1 MPTDSFLKQL
11 FAGET
16 LYQCVTDSSSVTP
29 KLLVTAPIANFAS
42 SPKQEQLPI
51 QQVVIPPQSTFVS
64 LGYQQKV
71 LILVSEPKAKT
82 LNEADAGFLE
92 KILSAVNLDM
102 AKVDF
107 INIDALD
114 KQTDFKDMLSSKT
127 VHHFITFGVPLKR
140 LKLEILLVP
149 YQIKP
154 VEGINFLFADPLST
168 LQSDISKK
176 KALWL
181 CLKKMFSV

>member
-16 LYQCVTDSSSVTP
+16 LYQCVTDNPSVTP

-42 SPKQEQLPI
+42 SPIPI
-51 QQVVIPPQSTFVS
+51 QQVVIPSQSTFVS
-64 LGYQQKV
+64 LGFQQKV

-92 KILSAVNLDM
+92 KILNAVNLDM
-102 AKVDF
+102 AKADF

-114 KQTDFKDMLSSKT
+114 KQTDFKDMLSTKT

-154 VEGINFLFADPLST
+154 VEGINFLFADPLSV
-168 LQSDISKK
+168 LQSDVSKK